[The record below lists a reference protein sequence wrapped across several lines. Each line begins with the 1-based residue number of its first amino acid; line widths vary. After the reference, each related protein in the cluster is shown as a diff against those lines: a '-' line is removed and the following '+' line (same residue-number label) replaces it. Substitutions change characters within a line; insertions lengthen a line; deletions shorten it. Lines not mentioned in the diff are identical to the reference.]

1 MKNKD
6 SCEDYFYLIN
16 KMDNQCKQIR
26 KTISDNKKNII
37 NKNDK
42 SICENILLYISRIES
57 MVIVVKKLF
66 KENNPMSN
74 ISIHLKVSRALELI
88 DLIDIEEKKLSYN
101 IFIN

>member
-1 MKNKD
+1 MKNKNIR
-6 SCEDYFYLIN
+6 EDYFYLIN

-66 KENNPMSN
+66 KENNPISD

>member
-66 KENNPMSN
+66 KENNPMSD
-74 ISIHLKVSRALELI
+74 ISIHLKVSRALDLI
-88 DLIDIEEKKLSYN
+88 DLVCIEQKKLSYY
-101 IFIN
+101 INSN